1 MLHLIFNSQIKSIL
15 PNKCL
20 HINRSVSLMFI
31 MLMQGMDHISHTVR
45 KACEVEVGGK
55 KSILSQTF
63 KYLQMYELQA
73 CAYCHMLNL

>member
-55 KSILSQTF
+55 SP
-63 KYLQMYELQA
+63 Y
-73 CAYCHMLNL
+73 